1 VYRPGGPVSSPRLI
15 KEVRPKYTSDALRN
29 SLQGTVWLEVVVTRD
44 GRTSQIRV
52 VKSLDHGGL
61 DQEAVA
67 AVAEWRFEPGRLAG
81 EPVDVLVTILIGFS
95 IR

>member
-1 VYRPGGPVSSPRLI
+1 VYRPGGTVSLPRLI
-15 KEVRPKYTSDALRN
+15 REVRPKYTSEAMR
-29 SLQGTVWLEVVVTRD
+29 SGLQGTVWLEAVVTRD

-81 EPVDVLVTILIGFS
+81 EPVDVLVTILVGFT